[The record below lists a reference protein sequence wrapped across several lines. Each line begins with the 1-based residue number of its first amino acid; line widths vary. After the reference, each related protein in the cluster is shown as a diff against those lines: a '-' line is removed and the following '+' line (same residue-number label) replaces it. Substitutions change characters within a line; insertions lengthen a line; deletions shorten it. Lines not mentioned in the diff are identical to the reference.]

1 MVNNMIP
8 TMTTVASALTTLNLT
23 RMKGRGSSGYGGG
36 GRHEIQ
42 TKRKEPSEFLKQK
55 FNEAWNRQE
64 KRLSKLKTKKI
75 ESKTWSQSTYDHYR
89 TGEYVWCYENG
100 QIALCGSYDE
110 PHDSHSER
118 YDELGNCIEN
128 DLDRCVYYPNSKQ
141 KEFEW
146 NKDGIKHFDEN
157 GVEDTKVYTTKQK
170 VAAKRIAYENQTG
183 ETLPKMSKVEKAV
196 AIALKDTKKMTLVER
211 MLAEKAKKTKGK

>member
-1 MVNNMIP
+1 
-8 TMTTVASALTTLNLT
+8 
-23 RMKGRGSSGYGGG
+23 MKGRSSSGYGGG
-36 GRHEIQ
+36 HHEIQ
-42 TKRKEPSEFLKQK
+42 TKRKEPSAFLKQK

-64 KRLSKLKTKKI
+64 KRLSKLKT
-75 ESKTWSQSTYDHYR
+75 ELTDSWSTSAYYGYR
-89 TGEYVWCYENG
+89 SGEDIYCYENG
-100 QIALCGSYDE
+100 QVAHRVSYDQ

-157 GVEDTKVYTTKQK
+157 GIEDTKVYTTKQK

-183 ETLPKMSKVEKAV
+183 EPLPKMSKMEKAV

-211 MLAEKAKKTKGK
+211 MLAEKAKKSKGK

>member
-1 MVNNMIP
+1 
-8 TMTTVASALTTLNLT
+8 MTTVASALTTLNLT

-36 GRHEIQ
+36 RHEIQ

-55 FNEAWNRQE
+55 FNETWNRQMD
-64 KRLSKLKTKKI
+64 RLLKLETKLTD
-75 ESKTWSQSTYDHYR
+75 SWSQSTYYNYR
-89 TGEYVWCYENG
+89 TGEDVWRYENG
-100 QIALCGSYDE
+100 QIAHRVSYDE

-146 NKDGIKHFDEN
+146 NKDGIKHFDKD
-157 GVEDTKVYTTKQK
+157 GKEDTQLYLTKQK